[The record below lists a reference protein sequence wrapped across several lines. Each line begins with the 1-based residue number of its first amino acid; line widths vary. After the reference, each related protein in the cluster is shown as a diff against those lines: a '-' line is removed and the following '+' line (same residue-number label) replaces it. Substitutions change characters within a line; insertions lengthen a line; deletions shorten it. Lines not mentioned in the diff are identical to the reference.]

1 MREENMKPVSILSV
15 TFAALVGTSMGFA
28 VHAATSNNP
37 DMDKNAPSSVSESA
51 PDKAG
56 KKDKGKA
63 GEATMPKK
71 GPSSVS
77 ESAPDKTGK
86 DKAAPKMKDSK
97 DMSNPKA
104 PSSPN
109 ESKPSQK

>member
-1 MREENMKPVSILSV
+1 MKSVSM
-15 TFAALVGTSMGFA
+15 FAALVGATFA
-28 VHAATSNNP
+28 VSAYAATSNNP
-37 DMDKNAPSSVSESA
+37 DMTKNAPSSVSESA

-56 KKDKGKA
+56 KMEKGKA

-71 GPSSVS
+71 AAPSSVS

-86 DKAAPKMKDSK
+86 EKAAPKMKDSK
-97 DMSNPKA
+97 DMPNPKS

-109 ESKPSQK
+109 ESKPSSTK